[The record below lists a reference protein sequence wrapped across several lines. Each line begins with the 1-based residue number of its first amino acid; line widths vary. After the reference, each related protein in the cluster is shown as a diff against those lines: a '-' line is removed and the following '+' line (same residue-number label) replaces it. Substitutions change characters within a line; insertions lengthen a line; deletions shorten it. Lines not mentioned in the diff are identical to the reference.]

1 MADPLL
7 DPLLE
12 RIARSQQAG
21 MRLGSVTVIDATD
34 ASLTLSLA
42 GDVITGVRWIGSY
55 TPVVADV
62 VVVSR
67 VGAMWV
73 CLGKLSKQLSVAP
86 TTLYPTAPVV
96 RPTTTWQGSLS
107 TSLPVWQW
115 SLSVADDFNTQG
127 KWDGFGFDPTQYA
140 GVWYVPGISTALPVG
155 ATVTAAKLRL
165 HRWPGFYPESTLVTP
180 RLRMHAYTTIPSG
193 APTWTGSAWA
203 PGALA
208 AGQTGV
214 WDLPSTWLTA
224 LLAGTAKGVGVDS
237 AAFADYTTFSNLQIE
252 LSYSVPA

>member
-1 MADPLL
+1 MPDPLL

-12 RIARSQQAG
+12 RIARSSGAG
-21 MRLGSVTVIDATD
+21 LRLGSVTVIDAAD

-73 CLGKLSKQLSVAP
+73 VLGKLSKQLAAP
-86 TTLYPTAPVV
+86 TVIYPTAATV
-96 RPTTTWQGSLS
+96 RPVTVWQGVMWTS
-107 TSLPVWQW
+107 TSVWDW
-115 SLSVADDFNTQG
+115 SDNFLYPAGQG
-127 KWDGFGFDPTQYA
+127 MAFSLLYPSQSLRVA
-140 GVWYVPGISTALPVG
+140 GVWYVPGIPTALPVG
-155 ATVTAAKLRL
+155 ATITAAKLRL
-165 HRWPGFYPESTLVTP
+165 TRVGGSGEATLVTP

-203 PGALA
+203 PGTLA
-208 AGQTGV
+208 AGQVGV

-224 LLAGTAKGVGVDS
+224 LLAGTATGVGVDS
-237 AAFADYTTFSNLQIE
+237 AAFADYTSFSNVQIE

>member
-1 MADPLL
+1 MPDPLL

-21 MRLGSVTVIDATD
+21 LRLGSVTAIDAAD

-42 GDVITGVRWIGSY
+42 GDVVTGVRWIGSY
-55 TPVVADV
+55 TPVVDDV

-73 CLGKLSKQLSVAP
+73 VLGKLSKQLGASAVRYGSVTVLPATTWSGPYSSGGWYWQVAP
-86 TTLYPTAPVV
+86 DGQVGQGTHDPYIGDAEQLTGLWYTPSVV
-96 RPTTTWQGSLS
+96 
-107 TSLPVWQW
+107 
-115 SLSVADDFNTQG
+115 
-127 KWDGFGFDPTQYA
+127 
-140 GVWYVPGISTALPVG
+140 TALPDG

-165 HRWPGFYPESTLVTP
+165 TRWVSYLNPESTLVTP
-180 RLRMHAYTTIPSG
+180 RLRMHAYTALPAG
-193 APTWTGSAWA
+193 APVFTGSAWS
-203 PGALA
+203 PGTLA
-208 AGQTGV
+208 AGQPGI

-224 LLAGTAKGVGVDS
+224 LLAGTATGVGVYS
-237 AAFADYTTFSNLQIE
+237 AAWADHTYFSNLQLE